1 VAQVWRIVFV
11 CSVALCRSMSFDI
24 SKTET
29 FIPLLWIFS
38 KTVIIVVM
46 FDVVSVH
53 AHRVHPELS
62 TITAADTVR
71 DSTGIPVFDRV
82 VFMLILQLVVME
94 QKMDMCVIKSSDVGQ
109 KIAHKTLVGLNIH
122 VITDIFFAFCI
133 RLFVRQR
140 TALHDENDYVFVLFY
155 VLWFLF
161 GSAFFCHEINTNTPG
176 PPLGPSHDGALIGGS
191 WGSAKKQQL
200 LQQNILYIVG
210 IFLMTATISSPSLC
224 NTYTHM
230 SNLEYYV
237 RLFLYAFCI
246 CCRCYTQGVV
256 GAVGFTHDMPNM
268 VIFGWIILVPI
279 WLLYVYIV
287 VIVMTYMRLFSSM
300 HNISSPVS
308 SYEGAWQDRPAPQRQ
323 VLLHKPPAE
332 GTPPANVPF
341 LGGGVPGRGPH
352 GDAGPSTQFLG
363 NTHLANTQPGS
374 HAETLDVDN
383 QNSSST
389 AVLTKL
395 KEIEHTMSLSSSS
408 AVSTPYH
415 KQTKRR
421 AAASLF

>member
-1 VAQVWRIVFV
+1 
-11 CSVALCRSMSFDI
+11 MYFDI
-24 SKTET
+24 AKTET

-53 AHRVHPELS
+53 AQKVHTGIS
-62 TITAADTVR
+62 SIAATAAEAVS
-71 DSTGIPVFDRV
+71 DSSSIPVFDRV

-94 QKMDMCVIKSSDVGQ
+94 QKMDMCIIKSSDVGQ

-122 VITDIFFAFCI
+122 VITDIFFAFCV
-133 RLFVRQR
+133 RLFVRQH
-140 TALHDENDYVFVLFY
+140 TAQQDESDYFFMLCY

-161 GSAFFCHEINTNTPG
+161 GSSFFCHEIGTHTPC
-176 PPLGPSHDGALIGGS
+176 PPLGTSHDVSLVGGS

-200 LQQNILYIVG
+200 LRQNILYMIG

-279 WLLYVYIV
+279 WLLYVYTV

>member
-1 VAQVWRIVFV
+1 
-11 CSVALCRSMSFDI
+11 MYFDI
-24 SKTET
+24 AKTET

-53 AHRVHPELS
+53 AQKVHTGIS
-62 TITAADTVR
+62 SIAATAAEAVS
-71 DSTGIPVFDRV
+71 DSSSIPVFDRI

-94 QKMDMCVIKSSDVGQ
+94 QKMDMCIIKSSDVGQ

-122 VITDIFFAFCI
+122 VITDIFFAFCV
-133 RLFVRQR
+133 RLFVRQH
-140 TALHDENDYVFVLFY
+140 TAQQDESDYFFMLCY

-161 GSAFFCHEINTNTPG
+161 GSSFFCHEIGTHTPC
-176 PPLGPSHDGALIGGS
+176 PPLGTSHDVSLVGGS

-200 LQQNILYIVG
+200 LRQNILYMIG